1 MIVENSVIS
10 SNNNSSKKENAKYC
24 KELKNTI
31 EFFDSNIKT
40 SMENELY
47 RSNPRREEVF
57 TNLNIIYLNYFG
69 FQIKKE
75 FNEKC

>member
-1 MIVENSVIS
+1 MIVENSVI

-24 KELKNTI
+24 EELKKI

-47 RSNPRREEVF
+47 RSNARREEVF

-75 FNEKC
+75 FNDKC

>member
-1 MIVENSVIS
+1 MIVENNVIN
-10 SNNNSSKKENAKYC
+10 NNNSSKKDNAKYC
-24 KELKNTI
+24 EELKNTI
-31 EFFDSNIKT
+31 DFFDSNIKT
-40 SMENELY
+40 SLENNLY
-47 RSNPRREEVF
+47 RSNAKREEVF

>member
-1 MIVENSVIS
+1 MIVENNLTRNI
-10 SNNNSSKKENAKYC
+10 NSSKKDNAKYC
-24 KELKNTI
+24 EELKKTI

-40 SMENELY
+40 SMENKLY

-57 TNLNIIYLNYFG
+57 INLNIIYLNYFG

-75 FNEKC
+75 FNENC